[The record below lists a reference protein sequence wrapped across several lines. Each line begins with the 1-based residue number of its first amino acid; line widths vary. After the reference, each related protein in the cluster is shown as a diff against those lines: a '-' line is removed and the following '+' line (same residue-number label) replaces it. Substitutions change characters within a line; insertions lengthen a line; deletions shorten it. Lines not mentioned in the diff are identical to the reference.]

1 MTRVRMTRDRGELPR
16 AGCEGGLDETDEK
29 LMLRAGKGDKG
40 AFDEIVRRYASKMV
54 NLAYRITGDRELAE
68 DIGQETFLRAYRSAA
83 RYKEISKFSTWLH
96 TIAINL
102 CRNELRRRKFR
113 MYSLEGMAER
123 DEVGK
128 IRVDIADEKS
138 TPDREAERKE
148 LGELIKEAVEELPEK
163 FKTPLVLRDM
173 QGLSYEEI
181 GKMLDLPEGT
191 VKSRINRARLRVK
204 EVLEPILKDKD
215 AGGSTV

>member
-1 MTRVRMTRDRGELPR
+1 MTRQRGELPPR
-16 AGCEGGLDETDEK
+16 GGGRGYDDTDEN
-29 LMLRAGKGDKG
+29 LMLRVGRGEKG

-54 NLAYRITGDRELAE
+54 NLAYRITGDRDLAE

-83 RYKEISKFSTWLH
+83 RYREISKFSTWLH

-113 MYSLEGMAER
+113 MYSLEGMAEK
-123 DEVGK
+123 DEESK

-138 TPDREAERKE
+138 TPDREVERRE
-148 LGELIKEAVEELPEK
+148 LGRMIKKAVATLPEK

-181 GKMLDLPEGT
+181 GEILGLPEGT

-204 EVLEPILKDKD
+204 ELLEPVLKDD
-215 AGGSTV
+215 YPGGSTE

>member
-1 MTRVRMTRDRGELPR
+1 MTQRRGELPPR
-16 AGCEGGLDETDEK
+16 GGDRGYDDTDEN
-29 LMLRAGKGDKG
+29 LMLRVGRGEKG

-54 NLAYRITGDRELAE
+54 NLAYRITGDRDLAE

-83 RYKEISKFSTWLH
+83 RYREISKFSTWLH

-113 MYSLEGMAER
+113 MYSLEGMAEK
-123 DEVGK
+123 DEESK

-138 TPDREAERKE
+138 TPDREVERRE
-148 LGELIKEAVEELPEK
+148 LGRMIKKAVATLPEK

-173 QGLSYEEI
+173 QGLSYDEI
-181 GKMLDLPEGT
+181 GKILDLPEGT

-204 EVLEPILKDKD
+204 ELLEPALKDD
-215 AGGSTV
+215 YPGGSTE

>member
-1 MTRVRMTRDRGELPR
+1 MTRHGGMLPPRGGDRGY
-16 AGCEGGLDETDEK
+16 DESDEK
-29 LMLRAGKGDKG
+29 LMLRVGKGDKG

-68 DIGQETFLRAYRSAA
+68 DIGQETFLRAYRSAS
-83 RYKEISKFSTWLH
+83 RYREISKFSTWLH

-123 DEVGK
+123 DEEGK
-128 IRVDIADEKS
+128 IRIDIADEKGK
-138 TPDREAERKE
+138 PDREVERRE
-148 LGELIKEAVEELPEK
+148 LGRLIKEAVATLPEK
-163 FKTPLVLRDM
+163 FKTPLVLRDI
-173 QGLSYEEI
+173 QGLTYEEI
-181 GKMLDLPEGT
+181 GEIMKLPEGT

-204 EVLEPILKDKD
+204 ELLEPKLTDGD
-215 AGGSTV
+215 VGGGRK

>member
-1 MTRVRMTRDRGELPR
+1 MTRDRGELPPR
-16 AGCEGGLDETDEK
+16 GGGRDCDESDEN
-29 LMLRAGKGDKG
+29 LMLRVGRGEKG
-40 AFDEIVRRYASKMV
+40 AFDEIVRRYASKMI

-83 RYKEISKFSTWLH
+83 RYREISKFSTWLH

-113 MYSLEGMAER
+113 MYSLEAMAEK
-123 DEVGK
+123 DEDSK
-128 IRVDIADEKS
+128 IRIDIADEKG
-138 TPDREAERKE
+138 TPDREVERRE
-148 LGELIKEAVEELPEK
+148 LGRMIKKAVDTLPEK

-173 QGLSYEEI
+173 QGLTYEEI
-181 GKMLDLPEGT
+181 GGILDLPEGT

-204 EVLEPILKDKD
+204 ELLEPMLRDD
-215 AGGSTV
+215 YPGGSTV